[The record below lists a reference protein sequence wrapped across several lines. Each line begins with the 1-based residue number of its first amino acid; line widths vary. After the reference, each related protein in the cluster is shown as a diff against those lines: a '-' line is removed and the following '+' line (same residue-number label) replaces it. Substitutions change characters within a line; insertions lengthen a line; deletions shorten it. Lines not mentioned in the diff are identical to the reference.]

1 MATSFGGV
9 LLRRHIAKACTET
22 RWQCS
27 AAKHTQQQAQDLIM
41 QIMKPV
47 QAADWDSRG
56 LTDEQDAYRLEV
68 DLMVQVGSEDHA
80 RVDHP
85 N

>member
-1 MATSFGGV
+1 
-9 LLRRHIAKACTET
+9 
-22 RWQCS
+22 
-27 AAKHTQQQAQDLIM
+27 
-41 QIMKPV
+41 MKPV